1 MKALAFNFKN
11 LVYNSKTFTNCGL
24 KNFNKFFN
32 LSVNRAG
39 LNSTYSRAFFSQK
52 EEKKEESSDEDK
64 KEDKKEE
71 KKEDKKE
78 ENFSNEKYKELKTL
92 YNEQQQKMEQLK
104 KKFEDLRQA
113 YLHTVE
119 ETEQI
124 KIRNDREV
132 ANTKEFA
139 ISKFA
144 KDILDVHDN
153 FSRAMNSIADKDFKL
168 ISEQEKVE
176 TFNCFLE
183 GIYFFNL
190 RYRID

>member
-1 MKALAFNFKN
+1 MKALALNLKN
-11 LVYNSKTFTNCGL
+11 LVCNSRSFTNCGL
-24 KNFNKFFN
+24 KNFNKNFN

-39 LNSTYSRAFFSQK
+39 LYSNYTRAFFSQK
-52 EEKKEESSDEDK
+52 EEKKEESSDDEK
-64 KEDKKEE
+64 KEEKNEE

-78 ENFSNEKYKELKTL
+78 ESFSNEKYKELKTL
-92 YNEQQQKMEQLK
+92 FNDQQQKMEQLK

-113 YLHTVE
+113 YLNTVE

-124 KIRNDREV
+124 KKRNDREI

-153 FSRAMNSIADKDFKL
+153 FSRAMNSIADKNFKE
-168 ISEQEKVE
+168 ISELEKVE
-176 TFNCFLE
+176 TFNSFLE
-183 GIYFFNL
+183 GI
-190 RYRID
+190 

>member
-1 MKALAFNFKN
+1 MKALALKFKN
-11 LVYNSKTFTNCGL
+11 MVCNSKSFTNCGL
-24 KNFNKFFN
+24 KDFNKNFN
-32 LSVNRAG
+32 LSFNREG
-39 LNSTYSRAFFSQK
+39 LYTNYMRAFFSQK

-64 KEDKKEE
+64 KEEKKEE

-104 KKFEDLRQA
+104 KKFDDLRQA
-113 YLHTVE
+113 YLNTVE

-124 KIRNDREV
+124 KIRNDREI

-153 FSRAMNSIADKDFKL
+153 FSRAMSSIADKNFKE
-168 ISEQEKVE
+168 IPEQDKIE

-183 GIYFFNL
+183 GI
-190 RYRID
+190 